1 MGSPITFLIVS
12 FDALKILV
20 FHIWR
25 WHGAA
30 PRLCLPLPSPSAS
43 SGDPLASDGM
53 ETAWSL
59 PGLWALGSGLFS
71 IYIEGHLESSS
82 GGGRGSATL
91 LSSSSASSDP
101 EPHQQ
106 LPLSQQSAEALR
118 GPVSVQ
124 TSLGPIQPRTG
135 PRVGTTAYS
144 GPLSS

>member
-1 MGSPITFLIVS
+1 MGLLL
-12 FDALKILV
+12 D
-20 FHIWR
+20 
-25 WHGAA
+25 
-30 PRLCLPLPSPSAS
+30 SAS
-43 SGDPLASDGM
+43 H
-53 ETAWSL
+53 SL
-59 PGLWALGSGLFS
+59 PQVQVLVILWQVMGWKLPGHFLGSGLFS

-91 LSSSSASSDP
+91 LSSSASSDP